1 MTASPEFIAAF
12 NELLTD
18 PANLAE
24 LKRRL
29 GVPAVTVEPRI
40 TTKTMEEK
48 YFRRN
53 EVYAGMFGAW
63 QEWSFNS

>member
-12 NELLTD
+12 NELMTD
-18 PANLAE
+18 AANLAE

-29 GVPAVTVEPRI
+29 GPAVTVKPKI
-40 TTKTMEEK
+40 TAKMLEEK

-53 EVYAGMFGAW
+53 EVYAGLMGTW
-63 QEWSFNS
+63 